1 MKTVYRKISLPA
13 NIDTVFELLTN
24 LKTLQYIAF
33 PFASF
38 KPISDEQ
45 KIKWEEGHSFSFKFS
60 LFGFIP
66 FGKHLI
72 NVIDFKKTGIYTKE
86 SNTYVPIWNHR
97 IKLTDNGDGTTEYSD
112 EVEIEAGWKTFIVW
126 CWANCFYAH
135 RQKKWIKLL
144 KKKSANM
151 F

>member
-13 NIDTVFELLTN
+13 NIDTVFELLTD

-112 EVEIEAGWKTFIVW
+112 EVEIEAG
-126 CWANCFYAH
+126 
-135 RQKKWIKLL
+135 
-144 KKKSANM
+144 
-151 F
+151 